1 MSKKRRQKDFTSR
14 YLRGAL
20 DEDNVEQGQRFSDKN
35 KHFQQ
40 RKTEK
45 TGLLRAAQEEQ
56 TGDIE
61 SLPIGQVIQVY
72 SRFCDVK
79 YEGNTYLCIKRK
91 TMSSLSETDLVV
103 GDQVHFRDLGTIDPQ
118 GRHEAMIEQVRPRKT
133 VLTRTESFKGV
144 EQHPIV
150 ANAEQML
157 IVASLV
163 QPRVK
168 WGLIDRMVI
177 AARGGGLL
185 PILCLNKVDL
195 ADEAQLAKATEILAH
210 YETLG
215 VRTLQT
221 SVHKPETTAPLAEL
235 LHDKLTV
242 LAGHSG
248 VGKSSLIRV
257 VEPGFTIRI
266 GEISTY
272 TEKGRHTTSSAKLYR
287 LTMGGAVIDTPGVKL
302 FGLWGV
308 TRDNLDEYFP
318 DVVAG
323 TAPEWRKESYER
335 IRDSV
340 SEQSTAE
347 SQRSQRGRE

>member
-20 DEDNVEQGQRFSDKN
+20 DEDTVEQGQRFSDKN

-103 GDQVHFRDLGTIDPQ
+103 GDLVHFRDMGTIDPQ

-133 VLTRTESFKGV
+133 VLTRTESFKGD

-195 ADEAQLAKATEILAH
+195 ADEA
-210 YETLG
+210 
-215 VRTLQT
+215 
-221 SVHKPETTAPLAEL
+221 ETTAPLAEL
-235 LHDKLTV
+235 LRDKLTV

-257 VEPGFTIRI
+257 VEPTFTIRI

-308 TRDNLDEYFP
+308 TQENLDEYFP

-323 TAPEWRKESYER
+323 TAPQWRKESYER
-335 IRDSV
+335 IRESV
-340 SEQSTAE
+340 AWASSP
-347 SQRSQRGRE
+347 